1 MKILYTAE
9 ATSEGGRH
17 QARAYTPDGR
27 LELRLEPPVELGGPE
42 DTDAT
47 NPEQLFA
54 AGFAACFHSAMKTIA
69 GMKKINLTESVVRA
83 RVGLGVAEGGGFG
96 LEAELHV
103 DLPDVDDEAAEK
115 LVRRAH
121 RRCPYSNATRD
132 NMPVR
137 LFVNGVALEA
147 EAA

>member
-17 QARAYTPDGR
+17 EARAYTPDGR
-27 LELRLEPPVELGGPE
+27 LDVRIEPPVELGGPE
-42 DTDAT
+42 GAEAT

-69 GMKKINLTESVVRA
+69 GMKKIDLTESLVRA

-96 LEAELHV
+96 LEAEVHV
-103 DLPDVDDEAAEK
+103 DIPGLDDEAAEK

-132 NMPVR
+132 NMPVT
-137 LFVNGVALEA
+137 LVVNGTTLE
-147 EAA
+147 